1 MVLNKVLAI
10 IKGHKLVKSMS
21 IYFGSQMISAL
32 LPIIIIPIISRTI
45 SVSDYGVYSL
55 YKALFAFMIPLIGFS
70 FSNAVI
76 RKYYVID
83 KVYFKRYIVTLMFII
98 TLGAIL
104 FFAVIIINKNYVK
117 EILQIADS
125 NIVFFSLYVVY
136 FTCISMLFFSYYRV
150 KNQTRNFLYGNI
162 INVTLTILGI
172 VFLKFQGIL
181 ILNHILKVHLIAASF
196 TAFFNMSTFFK
207 TKLDFKLDFSHIK
220 DTFLYCSPLIVYSIF
235 AQIYVSSDR
244 FIINSYLGKNNVA
257 LYSAG
262 IQMAFVIPMIGQA
275 IQLAWTPYVFERLTI
290 DGFSSKLKKITFT
303 LVGLLVIFSVI
314 YTLIYP
320 FIFKLFLPYNYYS
333 VLKFYY
339 LFITAGLFQSLYWL
353 YNPFL
358 LFFERNSFFI
368 YITVVAAIVSLT
380 LNFLFVN
387 FGLIWVASIFAFSWL
402 IQLVL
407 LLISI
412 TYVKNSKKNQ

>member
-1 MVLNKVLAI
+1 
-10 IKGHKLVKSMS
+10 MS